1 MSLSVSELAG
11 RVQGTHWDCVCT
23 SEACD
28 RSLFWRISMKC
39 HEEPILLLIWLK
51 QVGHQD
57 GDAQSSW
64 PRWLRFLHPP
74 SIVAAVREQGQ
85 PGVPRAQGAGGR
97 WGGRAGPSLRQ
108 WRYSLLS
115 GRCAV
120 SLPAPG
126 SAFIPGGGDEP
137 GCWKGS
143 PGAGC
148 ASSLCTVPGASAAA
162 RVNRGRAA
170 AGDLGERPL
179 WSRCRI
185 SVSHSPL
192 P

>member
-1 MSLSVSELAG
+1 
-11 RVQGTHWDCVCT
+11 
-23 SEACD
+23 
-28 RSLFWRISMKC
+28 MKC

-74 SIVAAVREQGQ
+74 STGAAVREQRQ

-126 SAFIPGGGDEP
+126 SAFIPGRGG
-137 GCWKGS
+137 
-143 PGAGC
+143 
-148 ASSLCTVPGASAAA
+148 
-162 RVNRGRAA
+162 GRA
-170 AGDLGERPL
+170 GLLGG
-179 WSRCRI
+179 
-185 SVSHSPL
+185 VSWGWVCE
-192 P
+192 